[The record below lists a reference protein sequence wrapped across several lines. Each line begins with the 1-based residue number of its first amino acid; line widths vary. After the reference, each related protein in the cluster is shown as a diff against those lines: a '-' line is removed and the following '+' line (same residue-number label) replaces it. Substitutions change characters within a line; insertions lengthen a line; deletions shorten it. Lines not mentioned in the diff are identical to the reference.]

1 MYRITCILVSLF
13 TWSLVTGVNYERR
26 TINTGDDIQL
36 QCESEFPVHWCF
48 PPNYES
54 PDESKSI
61 TYTSPAIM
69 KHTRNSKYITTLVV
83 KSANYMYTGFY
94 HCLKNDTDLPCNRDI
109 QDSERSMYVYVQDP
123 ENLMVIKSYKVVQ
136 VMKKHDAV
144 LPCLPTSPN
153 VVVTLR
159 KNDQE
164 VRDGKL
170 PNSDTTVTYD
180 PTKGYII
187 KYFTLRDSG
196 DYICTAEYRDKQEE
210 LICDVRITSTNP
222 VTYLVSPT
230 IKRMSKVVKEVFIH
244 VDDELRLVCETS
256 QSTHFQIQWNFPE
269 KSKPDVLVNR
279 CLSQSVICSSNSTL
293 AISRVSSS
301 DSGEYTCLVSA
312 RNLKTVRTTVKVQVQ
327 LKDIEINGNEDDKG
341 NVGSKLEV
349 VNMFMLLIIYFI
361 LN

>member
-136 VMKKHDAV
+136 
-144 LPCLPTSPN
+144 
-153 VVVTLR
+153 
-159 KNDQE
+159 

-327 LKDIEINGNEDDKG
+327 
-341 NVGSKLEV
+341 
-349 VNMFMLLIIYFI
+349 
-361 LN
+361 